1 MKRMYVNLKE
11 NELVDLCIY
20 EYNWFRITN
29 SMPLTNVGRE
39 VYNYMYPD
47 LLKYFS
53 MEDIKDTYLFER
65 RKPNHL
71 LKETNNLGKRY
82 IVVFTSKKYIKK
94 FEKYGFRLMGSASK
108 HKVFGDEYCM
118 RKDNEI

>member
-1 MKRMYVNLKE
+1 
-11 NELVDLCIY
+11 
-20 EYNWFRITN
+20 
-29 SMPLTNVGRE
+29 MPLTNVGRE

-118 RKDNEI
+118 SKDNEV